1 MPGDTLAVHVHEQEC
16 DTRGYSGTW
25 PWLFHLEDFIPAPST
40 VLHEISD
47 GYVQFS
53 DKICIPV
60 RPMVGTIGTAPA
72 VQAVLSGGMGRY
84 GGNLTRRKPARA
96 ARSPRRRGARGPF
109 GPWGLPRHPSD
120 GEMSEVEMRSTL
132 TLSRDVLRRPS
143 PRGCPGRALR
153 RATRW

>member
-40 VLHEISD
+40 VLHEIRD

-72 VQAVLSGGMGRY
+72 VEAVLSGGMGRY
-84 GGNLTRRKPARA
+84 GGNLDAQEACAGSTVSPPSRCPGPFWSMGIATPSERRRDERGGDAQHVHLE
-96 ARSPRRRGARGPF
+96 PRRSAAAEPQ
-109 GPWGLPRHPSD
+109 
-120 GEMSEVEMRSTL
+120 
-132 TLSRDVLRRPS
+132 
-143 PRGCPGRALR
+143 GCPGRALR